1 MEGKGGGGEKMGH
14 NNIAVFTRNEWPFQV
29 AADRRTHS
37 YPFLPRNLVEIGLLL
52 AANSVSEPFLL
63 RFHITFRSFPLTTL
77 SLHGPWQLGF
87 F

>member
-1 MEGKGGGGEKMGH
+1 MGH

-37 YPFLPRNLVEIGLLL
+37 YPFLLQNLVKIGLLL

-63 RFHITFRSFPLTTL
+63 RFHITFRPFSLTTL
-77 SLHGPWQLGF
+77 RVLGNWASSKPCWPCACRI
-87 F
+87 